1 MGWVC
6 ALIFTCWFR
15 RWSGKSRVNSC
26 GACVKFCVLLDQ
38 CSHWLRSRVP
48 SLLLYKHLSVT
59 CICGSHSFAF
69 LPYDSHSKVVALAQ
83 KLVRDI
89 AEGQVIYLHC
99 WGGHGRTG
107 TVVCIMLHL
116 LYGVSA
122 RLLWVWMW

>member
-1 MGWVC
+1 
-6 ALIFTCWFR
+6 
-15 RWSGKSRVNSC
+15 
-26 GACVKFCVLLDQ
+26 VKFCVLLNQ
-38 CSHWLRSRVP
+38 CSRRLQSLVP
-48 SLLLYKHLSVT
+48 SHLYYKHFLLLR
-59 CICGSHSFAF
+59 ICGSHSFAF

-122 RLLWVWMW
+122 RLL

>member
-1 MGWVC
+1 V
-6 ALIFTCWFR
+6 
-15 RWSGKSRVNSC
+15 
-26 GACVKFCVLLDQ
+26 VLLNQ
-38 CSHWLRSRVP
+38 CSRRLQSLVP
-48 SLLLYKHLSVT
+48 SHLYYKHFLLLR
-59 CICGSHSFAF
+59 ICGSHSFAF

-116 LYGVSA
+116 LYGVSICSA
-122 RLLWVWMW
+122 VDVDVINGVSAAWRACVSGGR

>member
-1 MGWVC
+1 
-6 ALIFTCWFR
+6 
-15 RWSGKSRVNSC
+15 
-26 GACVKFCVLLDQ
+26 
-38 CSHWLRSRVP
+38 
-48 SLLLYKHLSVT
+48 
-59 CICGSHSFAF
+59 
-69 LPYDSHSKVVALAQ
+69 VVALAQ

-122 RLLWVWMW
+122 WLDVTKVDDVGAAWRACRSSGRQDIHVCVQLCEALLVEVLCSASALVAGRSVVSGENCVYRQLMMPIHVMLSHLTVS